1 MHSQRSYENGW
12 WKIRLSV
19 CWFIM
24 IYAILMAGGMG
35 TRLKVPEE
43 KPLFKL
49 HDKPLIKYVLD
60 NLKSSKFIDKIVIAV
75 SPNTQKTTKYLK
87 SLNEDFI
94 ILDTSG
100 EDYLKDLSYILDYFE
115 KKSKNDTL
123 LFINSDLPFIS
134 TETIDFVLDYYFKSD
149 KDALSIVVPVEI
161 FENLGLNYSYEFN
174 GNVPS
179 GLNIL
184 RSENIIQ
191 DENQLILKKVELA
204 LNINTIPDS
213 EIAEKLYHKYY
224 I

>member
-1 MHSQRSYENGW
+1 
-12 WKIRLSV
+12 
-19 CWFIM
+19 M

-35 TRLKVPEE
+35 TRLKVPCE

-60 NLKSSKFIDKIVIAV
+60 NLKSSKLIDETVIAV
-75 SPNTQKTTKYLK
+75 SPNTSKTTEYLK
-87 SLNEDFI
+87 SLDEDFI

-100 EDYLKDLSYILDYFE
+100 DDYLKDLSYILDYFE
-115 KKSKNDTL
+115 KKSNRDIL
-123 LFINSDLPFIS
+123 LFINADLPFIS
-134 TETIDFVLDYYFKSD
+134 TETIDYVIDYYLNQD
-149 KDALSIVVPVEI
+149 KDALSVIVPVEV
-161 FENLGLNYSYEFN
+161 FEKLGLDYSYEFN
-174 GNVPS
+174 GCVPS

-191 DENQLILKKVELA
+191 DETQMILEKVELA

-213 EIAEKLYHKYY
+213 EIAEKLYYEYY

>member
-1 MHSQRSYENGW
+1 
-12 WKIRLSV
+12 
-19 CWFIM
+19 M

-49 HDKPLIKYVLD
+49 HDKPLIKYVID
-60 NLKSSKFIDKIVIAV
+60 NLKSSKLIDKIVIAV
-75 SPNTQKTTKYLK
+75 SPNTLKTTRYLE
-87 SLNEDFI
+87 SLDDDFI

-115 KKSKNDTL
+115 RKSKKDIL
-123 LFINSDLPFIS
+123 LFINADLPFIS
-134 TETIDFVLDYYFKSD
+134 TETIDHVIDCYLKQD
-149 KDALSIVVPVEI
+149 KDALSVIVPVEV
-161 FENLGLNYSYEFN
+161 FEKLGLDYSYEFN
-174 GNVPS
+174 GCVPS
-179 GLNIL
+179 GLNVL

-191 DENQLILKKVELA
+191 DETQLVIEKVELA

-213 EIAEKLYHKYY
+213 EIAERLYSKYY

>member
-1 MHSQRSYENGW
+1 
-12 WKIRLSV
+12 
-19 CWFIM
+19 M

-49 HDKPLIKYVLD
+49 HDKPLIKYVID
-60 NLKSSKFIDKIVIAV
+60 NLNASKLIDEIVIAV
-75 SPNTQKTTKYLK
+75 SPNTGKTTEYLK
-87 SLNEDFI
+87 SLNGNFK

-100 EDYLKDLSYILDYFE
+100 KDYLKDLSYILDYFE
-115 KKSKNDTL
+115 KNSKKDIL
-123 LFINSDLPFIS
+123 LFINADLPFIS
-134 TETIDFVLDYYFKSD
+134 TETIDHVLEHYLNSD
-149 KDALSIVVPVEI
+149 KDALSVLVPVEVY
-161 FENLGLNYSYEFN
+161 EKLGLEYSYEFD
-174 GNVPS
+174 GKVPS

-191 DENQLILKKVELA
+191 DENQLVLSKVELA

-213 EIAEKLYHKYY
+213 EIAEKLYSKYY

>member
-1 MHSQRSYENGW
+1 
-12 WKIRLSV
+12 
-19 CWFIM
+19 M

-49 HDKPLIKYVLD
+49 HDKPLIKYVID
-60 NLKSSKFIDKIVIAV
+60 NLNASKLIDEIVIAV
-75 SPNTQKTTKYLK
+75 SPNTGKTTEYLR
-87 SLNEDFI
+87 SLDGNFK

-100 EDYLKDLSYILDYFE
+100 KDYLKDLSYILDYFE
-115 KKSKNDTL
+115 KNSKKDIL
-123 LFINSDLPFIS
+123 LFINADLPFIS
-134 TETIDFVLDYYFKSD
+134 TETIDYVLDYYLKSD
-149 KDALSIVVPVEI
+149 KDALSVLVPVEVY
-161 FENLGLNYSYEFN
+161 ENLGLEYSYEFD
-174 GNVPS
+174 GKVPS

-191 DENQLILKKVELA
+191 DENQLVLSKVELA

-213 EIAEKLYHKYY
+213 EIAEKLYSKYY